1 MQKLKSK
8 KSHKNFSWHLFIVTK
23 IVLPILMLV
32 TLPVIP
38 IIFFSTDMVDLSL
51 EILLKSTEKVDLAI
65 EILKHL
71 NLSLTYLISILVLF
85 VLLNFF
91 KKQNANKLFNSNGN
105 IYYNFYYPLFWIS
118 TNILGYE
125 KIQLAGIPLHLQYKL
140 VLRGTFPKIIPDFWE
155 NHYDT
160 NEGLDN
166 VTLDCSKI
174 ETVSKE
180 VNLIISDTY
189 FIKNEEICVRY
200 RDLPT
205 IRVSSKL
212 INRRYLNKELVQ
224 KTREA
229 MQLLRSKGYTEINVF
244 STANPQNNLNIIN
257 SSFRFFGRFSDAKVY
272 VMQKDNG
279 NNSKYSKRYRVI

>member
-1 MQKLKSK
+1 MRKLKSK
-8 KSHKNFSWHLFIVTK
+8 MSHKNFSWYLFIITK
-23 IVLPILMLV
+23 IVLPILILV
-32 TLPVIP
+32 VLPVIP

-51 EILLKSTEKVDLAI
+51 EILLKSTEQAELAI

-71 NLSLTYLISILVLF
+71 NLSLTYLISILILF
-85 VLLNFF
+85 ILLNFL

-105 IYYNFYYPLFWIS
+105 VYYNFYYPLFWIS

-140 VLRGTFPKIIPDFWE
+140 VLRGTFPQIIPDFWE
-155 NHYDT
+155 NHYDA
-160 NEGLDN
+160 NEVLDN
-166 VTLDCSKI
+166 VTLDCSKV
-174 ETVSKE
+174 ETVIKE
-180 VNLIISDTY
+180 ANLIISDTY
-189 FIKNEEICVRY
+189 FIKNEEICANY
-200 RDLPT
+200 LDLPT
-205 IRVSSKL
+205 IRVSSNL

-229 MQLLRSKGYTEINVF
+229 MQMLRSKGYTEINVF

-257 SSFRFFGRFSDAKVY
+257 SSFRFFGRFADAKVY